1 MTPVV
6 KLVFGMDYDK
16 TRLTEFAAALSYAAR
31 NDVKPGHLQAL
42 LEGYEGGLKGVV
54 AAERAM
60 RRPAESG
67 RLAHSIEVRQW
78 LRSAAPAVHIDFAP
92 EGEEEFV
99 LLVADRKST
108 RLSVIYSVPPH
119 DALGARALVQM
130 TCTPAD
136 NDPKPPPRGRLL
148 G

>member
-1 MTPVV
+1 
-6 KLVFGMDYDK
+6 MDYDK

-60 RRPAESG
+60 RRPADSG

-78 LRSAAPAVHIDFAP
+78 QRSAAPAVHTDFEPDGA
-92 EGEEEFV
+92 EAFV
-99 LLVADRKST
+99 LLVPPRSAT
-108 RLSVIYSVPPH
+108 ALSVLTSVPPN
-119 DALGARALVQM
+119 ATLAR
-130 TCTPAD
+130 
-136 NDPKPPPRGRLL
+136 RGRVDLTSL
-148 G
+148 

>member
-1 MTPVV
+1 MFC
-6 KLVFGMDYDK
+6 KQK
-16 TRLTEFAAALSYAAR
+16 TAYEMRISDWSSDVCSSDLALSYAAR

-78 LRSAAPAVHIDFAP
+78 LRSAAPAVHIDFTP

-99 LLVADRKST
+99 LLVARRDAT
-108 RLSVIYSVPPH
+108 GLSVIDSVPH
-119 DALGARALVQM
+119 NAALVERRSEEHTSELQS
-130 TCTPAD
+130 
-136 NDPKPPPRGRLL
+136 L
-148 G
+148 

>member
-1 MTPVV
+1 MSGAFVFKQKTACELRISDRSSDVCSSDLAVQARAPMTPVV
-6 KLVFGMDYDK
+6 KLVCGMDYDK

-67 RLAHSIEVRQW
+67 RLAHSIEARQW
-78 LRSAAPAVHIDFAP
+78 QI
-92 EGEEEFV
+92 G
-99 LLVADRKST
+99 
-108 RLSVIYSVPPH
+108 
-119 DALGARALVQM
+119 RAS
-130 TCTPAD
+130 
-136 NDPKPPPRGRLL
+136 GRERVCKYV
-148 G
+148 